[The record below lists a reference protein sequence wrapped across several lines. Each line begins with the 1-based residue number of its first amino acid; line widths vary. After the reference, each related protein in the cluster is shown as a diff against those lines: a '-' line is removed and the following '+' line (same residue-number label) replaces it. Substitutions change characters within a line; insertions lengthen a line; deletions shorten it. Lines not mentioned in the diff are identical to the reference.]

1 MKVSHQQFPS
11 FGNRFLAAYRGE
23 VYQKPRGLPVKA
35 SLEGNFRNKYLS
47 RNDFFHLNFKKKSMY
62 LSSSVL
68 FPGSEEG
75 IQTKT
80 KYLKATFYIS
90 FALYLDIFTQRF
102 ILCLVLFC
110 LMLNEDLY
118 FVALKI
124 YVVQPNLCPVSAFP
138 IHPEGVD
145 SPWTV
150 DFPPD
155 CGYKVKVERGVYQVF
170 RSQED
175 MDNNKPINYE
185 VNRKMFQSFI
195 AKITRLTTNSTV
207 SRKHN
212 QPRLPQE
219 SLVSLKIPRLTQ

>member
-1 MKVSHQQFPS
+1 MYCCSVKLQTKVRETSFETLICIVVQAIEVRQRYMKVSHQQFPS

-47 RNDFFHLNFKKKSMY
+47 RNDFFHLNFKKKSIY

-124 YVVQPNLCPVSAFP
+124 YFL
-138 IHPEGVD
+138 H
-145 SPWTV
+145 
-150 DFPPD
+150 
-155 CGYKVKVERGVYQVF
+155 
-170 RSQED
+170 
-175 MDNNKPINYE
+175 
-185 VNRKMFQSFI
+185 
-195 AKITRLTTNSTV
+195 
-207 SRKHN
+207 
-212 QPRLPQE
+212 
-219 SLVSLKIPRLTQ
+219 SLVP